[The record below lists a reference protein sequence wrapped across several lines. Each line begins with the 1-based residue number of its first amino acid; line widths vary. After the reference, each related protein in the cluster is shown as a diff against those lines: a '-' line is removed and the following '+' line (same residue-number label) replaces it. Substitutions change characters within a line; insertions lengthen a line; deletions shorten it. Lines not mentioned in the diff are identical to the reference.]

1 MTLVAGMLALG
12 VVLAIAAVFVV
23 REAGRIARR
32 PPPALFDVEDAYDY
46 VVAELPDE
54 VAATL
59 TPDDVHRILDIEV
72 EYFQGKGVAGNG
84 SSDGPPGP
92 VVFGG
97 AETIAYILER
107 SAATGEAYL
116 PEQVHA
122 VVATQLDYLRAIGA
136 IGPANR
142 VLGDGRESPTS

>member
-1 MTLVAGMLALG
+1 MALVAGMLAFG

-23 REAGRIARR
+23 REAGRIAKR
-32 PPPALFDVEDAYDY
+32 PPPALFEGEDAYDY
-46 VVAELPDE
+46 GGAGLPDD

-59 TPDDVHRILDIEV
+59 TPEDVRRILDFEI
-72 EYFQGKGVAGNG
+72 EYFHRKGVAGNG
-84 SSDGPPGP
+84 SSEGPPGP

-136 IGPANR
+136 IGSANR
-142 VLGDGRESPTS
+142 VLDDGHESPTG

>member
-1 MTLVAGMLALG
+1 MLVFGI
-12 VVLAIAAVFVV
+12 VLAIAAVFVV
-23 REAGRIARR
+23 REAGRIAGK
-32 PPPALFDVEDAYDY
+32 PPPALFDIEDAYDY
-46 VVAELPDE
+46 VVAELPDD

-59 TPDDVHRILDIEV
+59 TPDDVRRILDFEV
-72 EYFQGKGVAGNG
+72 EYFQRKGVAGNG

-107 SAATGEAYL
+107 SAATGEAYV

-136 IGPANR
+136 IGPPNR
-142 VLGDGRESPTS
+142 VLGDGGGSPTS